1 MKAKSLDEEDDV
13 GMRSIYVFMMMM
25 MMKMKME
32 MKRDRG
38 LGIKNFGLRIL
49 V

>member
-13 GMRSIYVFMMMM
+13 GMRSIYVFMMM